1 MLMESNKIE
10 SIFQDYLNKEKTNYA
25 LLINGKWG
33 SGKTFLWKN
42 VLEKKA
48 IEKKFEPFYVS
59 LNGINDVREIEGMLL
74 SKALKLD
81 NPVINSSLKF
91 LRNGINVVGNI
102 FGGGSQLSDVT
113 KGMNLNLDLSNM
125 ILCFDDLERCSLP
138 IKEILGLLN
147 DYTEHKNIKVIICA
161 DELEI
166 EQKEIYHKIKEKL
179 IGRTLGYT
187 ANYDEL
193 CNSYIENTNDKKFSA
208 FLNKNKKLIIHFF
221 KKHDIQN
228 LRTFGFFLENINLLY
243 KYYRTEDEKV
253 IDSMLF
259 FTAIISNEFKGGQLK
274 FSNLKDRQGIDGYYL
289 FFDLEDSVDRLLGK
303 PVINSGQKEV
313 KTKSYKEHFK
323 DKYLSDQNEK
333 DMYIFSDSIYEFIL
347 SGYLD
352 TKKLKNEL
360 DIQNGKNNDTEEQ
373 KAYNNLIGYNFRIL
387 ENDELNNSLKK
398 VLEFAEQGI
407 YNMYSYQTIY
417 VNILYHIEIGS
428 LSMKNEELVSL
439 LIKGLNLSKNISDI
453 DNRQMGNIQHFA
465 EDRGMNEIEKEI
477 LELHNEKLNKQKS
490 DSANRIFEILDREL
504 VEINDFF
511 SDVTSSVYCLFE
523 FVDAKRLFEKLI
535 DLRNKNILFFSDAL
549 KNTYKKHYFE
559 FPEKELPFFETLY
572 ELIKEYSNSNEL
584 QNPKKII
591 LKELS
596 DRIEEIIKRF
606 NERIEQRNL

>member
-1 MLMESNKIE
+1 MESNKIE
-10 SIFQDYLNKEKTNYA
+10 SIFESYLYKENTNYA

-48 IEKKFEPFYVS
+48 IEKEFEPIYIS

-81 NPVINSSLKF
+81 NVYLKNSLKF

-102 FGGGSQLSDVT
+102 IGGGSQLSDVS
-113 KGMNLNLDLSNM
+113 KGINLNLYLSNM
-125 ILCFDDLERCSLP
+125 VLCFDDLERCSLP
-138 IKEILGLLN
+138 IKEILGLIN

-166 EQKEIYHKIKEKL
+166 EHKETYHKIKEKL
-179 IGRTLGYT
+179 IGRTLSYT

-193 CNSYIENTNDKKFSA
+193 FSSYIENTNDEEFGV
-208 FLNKNKKLIIHFF
+208 FLNKNKKVIIRFF

-243 KYYRTEDEKV
+243 GHYKTEDEKT

-259 FTAIISNEFKGGQLK
+259 FTAIISNEFKKGELK

-289 FFDLEDSVDRLLGK
+289 FFDHEESVNNMIGIPNIK
-303 PVINSGQKEV
+303 TKEKEV
-313 KTKSYKEHFK
+313 KEKSYKEQFK
-323 DKYLSDQNEK
+323 DKYLSNQNEK
-333 DMYIFSDSIYEFIL
+333 DMYLFSNSVYEFIL

-352 TKKLKNEL
+352 TEKLKNEL

-387 ENDELNNSLKK
+387 ENDELDASLKK
-398 VLEFAEQGI
+398 VLEFAELGK
-407 YNMYSYQTIY
+407 YNMYSYQTMY
-417 VNILYHIEIGS
+417 ANFLYHIEIGS
-428 LSMKNEELVSL
+428 LDLTDKELVSL
-439 LIKGLNLSKNISDI
+439 LTKGLNLSKNISDI
-453 DNRQMGNIQHFA
+453 NNSQMGNIQHFA
-465 EDRGMNEIEKEI
+465 EEKGLSDIEKEI
-477 LELHNEKLNKQKS
+477 LKLHNEKHNKQKNEL
-490 DSANRIFEILDREL
+490 ANGIFEILDQEL
-504 VEINDFF
+504 VEINEFF
-511 SDVTSSVYCLFE
+511 TDVTSSAYCLFE
-523 FVDAKRLFEKLI
+523 FVDAKRLFDKLI
-535 DLRNKNILFFSDAL
+535 NLRNKNILFFSDAL
-549 KNTYKKHYFE
+549 KNNYKKHYFE
-559 FPEKELPFFETLY
+559 FPEKELPFFETLQ
-572 ELIKEYSNSNEL
+572 ELLKEHSNSNEL
-584 QNPKKII
+584 KNPKKII

-606 NERIEQRNL
+606 KERIEQKNL